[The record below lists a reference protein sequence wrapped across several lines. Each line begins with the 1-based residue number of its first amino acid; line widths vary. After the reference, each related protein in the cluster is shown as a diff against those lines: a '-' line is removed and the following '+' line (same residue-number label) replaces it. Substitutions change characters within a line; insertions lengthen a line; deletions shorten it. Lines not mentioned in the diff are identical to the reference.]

1 MAVLIWRFDVTAATR
16 ALRGRS
22 DEGAKQSR
30 APSRSRHDID
40 QDRGRIRHAG
50 RTSEFRANVTHIRSL
65 ARSAGTLEAIKH
77 GSGPAAFPSAPIRRT
92 VRNRNDLTEVRHVM
106 KANAFRTAVAA
117 AVVLLFVAT
126 SATAQVTLDKNRD
139 VASPASQFG
148 FGINDRGLHVQYALG
163 PAVHIGLNLALDFYK
178 DSARSE
184 TYYDFGPYAKFLLS
198 GGVVNPYGWLGL
210 GLVQPHTGSATY
222 TRHPESGTGDV
233 NVDLPDME
241 MRLYAAVGG
250 EHFFNDNV
258 GVYAHVNLLNALLA
272 GGENDE
278 VVVDGGL
285 LGGTVGVE
293 FFF

>member
-1 MAVLIWRFDVTAATR
+1 
-16 ALRGRS
+16 
-22 DEGAKQSR
+22 
-30 APSRSRHDID
+30 
-40 QDRGRIRHAG
+40 
-50 RTSEFRANVTHIRSL
+50 
-65 ARSAGTLEAIKH
+65 
-77 GSGPAAFPSAPIRRT
+77 
-92 VRNRNDLTEVRHVM
+92 M
-106 KANAFRTAVAA
+106 KANVLRSALAA
-117 AVVLLFVAT
+117 AVVLLFVAGT
-126 SATAQVTLDKNRD
+126 ATAQVTFDKNRE
-139 VASPASQFG
+139 VSSPASQFG
-148 FGINDRGLHVQYALG
+148 FGINDKGLHVQYALG
-163 PAVHIGLNLALDFYK
+163 HAFHFGLNLALDFYK

-184 TYYDFGPYAKFLLS
+184 TYYDFGPYAKYLFA
-198 GGVVNPYGWLGL
+198 GGVVHPYAWLGL
-210 GLVQPHTGSATY
+210 GLVQPNTGSMSY

-233 NVDLPDME
+233 DVELPEME